1 MKAVK
6 ENREYTISET
16 EQDYYNA
23 KGFDI
28 MDDNGEVIAYGRG
41 KTVSYEEYAR
51 IVKELKELKEN
62 KSAKKTK
69 EPAENKTE
77 E

>member
-6 ENREYTISET
+6 ENRVYTILET

>member
-6 ENREYTISET
+6 ENRVYTIPET

-51 IVKELKELKEN
+51 VVKELKELKEN

>member
-6 ENREYTISET
+6 ENRVYTISKT

>member
-6 ENREYTISET
+6 ENRVYTISET

-41 KTVSYEEYAR
+41 KTVSYEEYVR

>member
-1 MKAVK
+1 MPK
-6 ENREYTISET
+6 
-16 EQDYYNA
+16 
-23 KGFDI
+23 
-28 MDDNGEVIAYGRG
+28 G

-51 IVKELKELKEN
+51 IVKELKALKEN

>member
-6 ENREYTISET
+6 ENRVYTISGT

-51 IVKELKELKEN
+51 IVKELKKLKEN

>member
-1 MKAVK
+1 
-6 ENREYTISET
+6 
-16 EQDYYNA
+16 
-23 KGFDI
+23 

>member
-6 ENREYTISET
+6 ENRVYTISET

-69 EPAENKTE
+69 EPAENKTKE
-77 E
+77 

>member
-6 ENREYTISET
+6 ENRVYTISGT